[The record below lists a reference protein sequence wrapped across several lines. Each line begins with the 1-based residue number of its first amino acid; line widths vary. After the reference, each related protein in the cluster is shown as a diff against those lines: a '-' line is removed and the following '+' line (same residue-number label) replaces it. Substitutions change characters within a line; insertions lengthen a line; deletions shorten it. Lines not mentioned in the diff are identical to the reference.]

1 MKFGVKD
8 LLSNLWFFK
17 LNLYY
22 KLMSKRPL
30 ILVTND
36 DGISA
41 PGIRTLISAMN
52 ELGDVIVV
60 APDSP
65 QSAMGHAI
73 TINSTLQCNQVKI
86 DDGPQI
92 EYSCSGTPADCVKLG
107 INEILDRKPD
117 ICVSGVNHGSN
128 SSINVIYSG
137 TMSAAVEASI
147 EGIPAIGFS
156 LLDYSWNANFNEI
169 KKYLINITKQALL
182 NGIPKGNALN
192 VNFPKLKEKDIK
204 GIKICRQAS
213 AYWVEKFD
221 KRVNPQGKE
230 YYWLTGEFINKDNGH
245 DSDEWALANGFISIV
260 PVKFD
265 MTDHENI
272 SYIKKWK
279 FLN

>member
-1 MKFGVKD
+1 
-8 LLSNLWFFK
+8 
-17 LNLYY
+17 
-22 KLMSKRPL
+22 MSKRPL

-52 ELGDVIVV
+52 ELGEVIVV

-107 INEILDRKPD
+107 INEILDKKPD

-204 GIKICRQAS
+204 GIKICRQAN